1 MTFISL
7 TLMSQGQFC
16 CSFSDSLSSVCT
28 VAEMSPVTLGL
39 GQKVSQVTFDL
50 KQELTNQLSAALET
64 SFYFRTRK
72 RNCFLAYIGPR
83 LSASAGFYLTLE
95 INEENFIVRYGS
107 LNGTSA
113 SSTVARLVSN
123 GERRF
128 FSMSLRSDGV
138 LNATLDGDS
147 GSISQRDVALPT
159 AQVVYVGSL
168 PSSAPPPATAR
179 ERRQV
184 SVDVETNFYK
194 GSLQDLRLN
203 NYTLLLADAASLNVT
218 VSAATSMAPASTV
231 NVSPGEISDNVC
243 AHTPYPCLNNGSC
256 TSLFFDNFKYV
267 LCIS

>member
-1 MTFISL
+1 
-7 TLMSQGQFC
+7 
-16 CSFSDSLSSVCT
+16 VCI

-39 GQKVSQVTFDL
+39 GQKASQVTFDL
-50 KQELTNQLSAALET
+50 KQELTNHLSAALEM

-72 RNCFLAYIGPR
+72 QSCFLAYIGPR
-83 LSASAGFYLTLE
+83 QPASAGFYLTLE
-95 INEENFIVRYGS
+95 INNENFIVRYGS

-113 SSTVARLVSN
+113 SSIVARLVSN

-128 FSMSLRSDGV
+128 ISMSLRSDGV
-138 LNATLDGDS
+138 LNVTLDDNS
-147 GSISQRDVALPT
+147 DLISQRGVALPT

-168 PSSAPPPATAR
+168 PSSATPPLTAR

-203 NYTLLLADAASLNVT
+203 NYALLLADAASLNVS
-218 VSAATSMAPASTV
+218 VSTATSLAPTSTV

-243 AHTPYPCLNNGSC
+243 AYTPYSCLNNGSC
-256 TSLFFDNFKYV
+256 IALFFDYFKYV
-267 LCIS
+267 SAFFKIFRMVF